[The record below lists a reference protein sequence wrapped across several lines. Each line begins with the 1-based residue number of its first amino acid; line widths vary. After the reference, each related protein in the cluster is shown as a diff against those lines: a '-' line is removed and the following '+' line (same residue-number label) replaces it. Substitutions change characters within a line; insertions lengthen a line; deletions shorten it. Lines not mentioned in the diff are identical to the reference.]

1 MPPACNE
8 VAEVKHNPMSIDS
21 IIERLTR
28 LREKRER
35 IYGLYESLRRGDA
48 DVIIEPGGY
57 YSWYEVSRMVAEEDY
72 DGFLGGIFNRY
83 KQLDDIVKMIEETK
97 DVSILKRLEL

>member
-1 MPPACNE
+1 
-8 VAEVKHNPMSIDS
+8 MSINS

-28 LREKRER
+28 LKQKRER
-35 IYGLYESLRRGDA
+35 IYNLYEALRKGEA
-48 DVIIEPGGY
+48 GVNLNAAHGGS
-57 YSWYEVSRMVAEEDY
+57 YSWYEVARLVDEEAY

-97 DVSILKRLEL
+97 DVSLLKRLEL

>member
-1 MPPACNE
+1 
-8 VAEVKHNPMSIDS
+8 MSIDS

-28 LREKRER
+28 LKQKREC
-35 IYGLYESLRRGDA
+35 IYNLYEALRRGEA
-48 DVIIEPGGY
+48 GVNIAPGGS
-57 YSWYEVSRMVAEEDY
+57 YSWYEVARLVAEEDY

-97 DVSILKRLEL
+97 DVSILQRLEL